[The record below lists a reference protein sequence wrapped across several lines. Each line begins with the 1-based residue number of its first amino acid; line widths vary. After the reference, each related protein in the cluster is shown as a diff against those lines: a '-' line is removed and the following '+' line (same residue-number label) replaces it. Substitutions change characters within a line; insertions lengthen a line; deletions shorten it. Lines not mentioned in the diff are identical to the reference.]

1 MGTFTHNFDNGVQMD
16 ARAFYY
22 EDTAYLRSNV
32 SRYVSMGQWLD
43 PIGIQSTVQPNDL
56 VPFQPGQQIVYSLR
70 YFTPAMGEVFE
81 SKSDYTED
89 VTDLFV
95 GFSGVFD
102 NGFEWQAGVNAT
114 EYNALI
120 TRKTLTSGIRDYIAG
135 VGTTCAD
142 SIRPDGLCYGS
153 YYAYNFGPAYESLLS
168 LIHI

>member
-1 MGTFTHNFDNGVQMD
+1 MD

-142 SIRPDGLCYGS
+142 SI
-153 YYAYNFGPAYESLLS
+153 LS